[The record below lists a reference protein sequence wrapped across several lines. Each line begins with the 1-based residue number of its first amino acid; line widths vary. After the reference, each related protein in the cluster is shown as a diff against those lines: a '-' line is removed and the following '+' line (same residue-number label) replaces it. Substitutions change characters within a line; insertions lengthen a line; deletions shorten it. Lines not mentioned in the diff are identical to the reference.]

1 MVAVAAICSIGIFL
15 QASDAQRILPG
26 DAVRP
31 VIPVM
36 SETPNNDI
44 IVFQITTSSL
54 TCDNGVQHSVRI
66 GEMESHHH
74 PTIEWFGDKDID
86 SLYLVV
92 TQPRGFNN
100 DYITIFDM
108 SLDESMTFFSGIGVV
123 YGYNG
128 YNGNNTPCVD
138 EPEFFPVTIRGA
150 CDGSSFNITSIT
162 PRIYNLTASENRYHA
177 FCMR

>member
-31 VIPVM
+31 VIPAM
-36 SETPNNDI
+36 SETPNNDV
-44 IVFQITTSSL
+44 IVLKMITSTL

-66 GEMESHHH
+66 EERKSHHH

-86 SLYLVV
+86 SLHLVV
-92 TQPRGFNN
+92 VHQRYTNN
-100 DYITIFDM
+100 DHIMIFDM
-108 SLDESMTFFSGIGVV
+108 SLDESMTFFSGLGVV
-123 YGYNG
+123 YGSNG
-128 YNGNNTPCVD
+128 KYAPCVD
-138 EPEFFPVTIRGA
+138 ELEFFPVTIRGA
-150 CDGSSFNITSIT
+150 CDGSSFNVTSII
-162 PRIYNLTASENRYHA
+162 PRAYNLTVSGNDYHA